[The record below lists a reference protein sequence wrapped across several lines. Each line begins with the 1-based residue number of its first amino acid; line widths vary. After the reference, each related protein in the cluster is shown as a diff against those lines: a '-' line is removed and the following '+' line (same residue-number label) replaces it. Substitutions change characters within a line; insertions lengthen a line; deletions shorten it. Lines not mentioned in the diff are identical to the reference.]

1 MQITCWTYKTDHNKV
16 KKVFNTVAV
25 LIWPLNYGFF
35 KLSENAHFF
44 EVKTL

>member
-25 LIWPLNYGFF
+25 LAILTMAFF
-35 KLSENAHFF
+35 KLLENTHFF